1 MRLSIA
7 SPGNDFRLGA
17 CEAPPSIMSMYL
29 GEDLTSF
36 LESYINS
43 EEAEYNPIKKTVNL
57 GSSTT
62 TSIEIPAQDRN
73 RTSPFPFS
81 GHRFEFRSVGSS
93 QNVSLV
99 NTVLATI
106 TAKAF
111 KNFSDQIEKGV
122 TPREVAQK
130 SLKKS
135 WNVIFNGDN
144 YDVENQ
150 KKLAKKGIS
159 HIDSTVEAITC
170 FTNPKYMNLFKEMK
184 VFSNEECKS
193 RQQIMLN
200 HYIGTIEMECLCM
213 IDMIQQHIIPSCNNA
228 NMAFHSDELL
238 KFVMLL
244 KDKLSEIHLKNDIIV
259 KAELS
264 RKLRLETMIQVR
276 ILCDNIEEICPA
288 NLWTLSTYNELLF
301 LDHYTI

>member
-17 CEAPPSIMSMYL
+17 CEAPPSIMSLYL
-29 GEDLTSF
+29 GEDLTTF
-36 LESYINS
+36 LESYVNG
-43 EEAEYNPIKKTVNL
+43 EEPSYNPIKKTINL

-62 TSIEIPAQDRN
+62 TAIEIPAQDRN

-106 TAKAF
+106 TAKSF
-111 KNFSDQIEKGV
+111 KNFSDQIENGV
-122 TPREVAQK
+122 SPKEVAQE
-130 SLKKS
+130 SLKRS

-144 YDVENQ
+144 YDLDNQ
-150 KKLAKKGIS
+150 QILSKKGLS
-159 HIDSTVEAITC
+159 HIDSTVEAIKC
-170 FTNPKYMNLFKEMK
+170 FTSPKNMNLFKEMN
-184 VFSNEECKS
+184 VLSNEECES

-213 IDMIQQHIIPSCNNA
+213 IDMIQQHIIPSCKNA
-228 NMAFHSDELL
+228 NIGSVELV
-238 KFVMLL
+238 KSVVIL
-244 KDKLSEIHLKNDIIV
+244 KDNLSNIRLENDIIV

-264 RKLRLETMIQVR
+264 RKLRLEIMAEVR
-276 ILCDNIEEICPA
+276 VVCDKIEEICPA

-301 LDHYTI
+301 LDHHTV